1 MGDVSPAQIHI
12 DDYASP
18 WLPWAIR
25 ALNAVGEPAVRRLVR
40 LDEDDLLAAAR
51 KRTGLDDFG
60 DPSFLE
66 PFRLLLD
73 ALERKAHLSAFGRIS
88 TRQLLLQLLSSR
100 LLIEE
105 RIKRHPEILE
115 EKIERPIIIAGP
127 PRTGTT
133 HLFNLIAQDSD
144 LRTLP
149 YWESLEPLLPE
160 KEQPAPG
167 QPDPRIARAEKSIA
181 FLDWM
186 MPHFRAMHEFTADGP
201 HEEIQLLAIH
211 FSTQLFEA
219 SYDIP
224 SYAEWY
230 RTSDQTPAYQYLKRV
245 LQVLQWIRRGT
256 RWVLKTPQHLENLK
270 ALTVTFP
277 DARFIQTHRDPVP
290 ITASLVTMIAY
301 GRRMQ
306 TRAAALDPIAIG
318 HHWAKR
324 LEDSL
329 RSSVEHRHLLPP
341 SQVFDVPFREFMQ
354 DSVGMVERVFAF
366 AEQQP
371 SPHTAAAIRTAAQRS
386 PRGKHGTIVYRLED
400 FGLDAKERRRALRF
414 YQERFNVPSEGDE

>member
-1 MGDVSPAQIHI
+1 MGDAAPPRIHI
-12 DDYASP
+12 DDYANP
-18 WLPWAIR
+18 WLPWPIK
-25 ALNAVGEPAVRRLVR
+25 ALNAVGEPVVRRLAR
-40 LDEDDLLAAAR
+40 LDEDDLLAAAC

-60 DPSFLE
+60 DPSFLG

-73 ALERKAHLSAFGRIS
+73 ALEREAQLSAFGRIS

-133 HLFNLIAQDSD
+133 HLFNLIAQDPD

-160 KEQPAPG
+160 KDHPKPG
-167 QPDPRIARAEKSIA
+167 QPDPRIARAEKGIA
-181 FLDWM
+181 LLDWI
-186 MPHFRAMHEFTADGP
+186 MPHFRAMHEFTAEGP
-201 HEEIQLLAIH
+201 HEEIQLLAIQ

-219 SYDIP
+219 SYEVP

-230 RTSDQTPAYQYLKRV
+230 RTSDQTPAYRYLKRI

-256 RWVLKTPQHLENLK
+256 RWVLKTPQHLENLP
-270 ALTVTFP
+270 ALSATFP
-277 DARFIQTHRDPVP
+277 DAKFIQTHRDPVP

-301 GRRMQ
+301 ARRIQ
-306 TRAAALDPIAIG
+306 TRASALDPVAIG
-318 HHWAKR
+318 RHWAKR

-341 SQVFDVPFREFMQ
+341 AQVFDVPFREFMQ
-354 DSVGMVERVFAF
+354 DNVAMVERLFAF
-366 AEQQP
+366 AEQP
-371 SPHTAAAIRTAAQRS
+371 LTERTAAAIRAAAHRS

-400 FGLDAKERRRALRF
+400 FGLDATERRHALRF
-414 YQERFNVPSEGDE
+414 YQERFNVPSDADK